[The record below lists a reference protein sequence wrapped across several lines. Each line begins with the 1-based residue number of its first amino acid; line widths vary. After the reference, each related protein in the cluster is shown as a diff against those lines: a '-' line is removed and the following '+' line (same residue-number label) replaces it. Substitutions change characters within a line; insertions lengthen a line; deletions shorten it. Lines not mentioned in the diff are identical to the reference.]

1 MDPGTA
7 LAAVSF
13 TIQLASIVQTLNE
26 FVRLIHDAPNELVS
40 LIETMDL
47 MQGNLRQVHYLFEQ
61 QFSDSSLAGSPVY
74 ILNALKVC
82 ERRVEAQRPWVEEI
96 KRSLTTRH
104 LMKRTWASMS
114 LRPKKTQ
121 LSEMQFQLRDAMT
134 NLQFAVLNNQWHVQL
149 QQNKTTT
156 AIHQLQVTTNE
167 PGCRAISITDD
178 SFSIT
183 QRSSI
188 TPRSPI
194 IPRSGIQYT
203 QQKDEQL
210 VAPGLSNSA
219 LHITSKEQTTIWY
232 RGVFGVIATQEKWI
246 TTRRP
251 DSRIV
256 RKPVPAKRVLT
267 ITSPFLGRVV
277 ELYFGVSF
285 ASIPRA
291 LRVYQIMELDAPIF
305 NMCSYG
311 DLEGIQNEFANGTIS
326 PFVVNDY
333 GKTLLHLAVIY
344 AHPEMCSLLLR
355 LGVDPDRAD
364 NLGLKPF
371 SYLLRPVFRKSQ
383 YAIGIVRAL
392 PHVQEEFSSADLS
405 ICFEN
410 YETDPGLAD
419 YVLSL
424 DSVQYVLASEGCLYP
439 ALGSVL
445 RTYGSLFADN
455 SVSRAYTKQRLAK
468 WNPLVRRLL
477 QIGVD
482 IHAPVSRGYYFEP
495 DSYPCAL
502 SPYGT
507 PLDELFAATRTA
519 GEAKDAA
526 DAWLQILSTEG
537 IDVLTYLEREKALH
551 DTQPMFTSPC
561 PSWPYQDYQPRQLVF
576 SLGEA
581 PAVYADWW
589 IDPESPAPFI
599 RQEFRDMNIITTEH
613 SVYLGVYLGLQ
624 EYSNS
629 GWNLTWPIRLPRWSN
644 ALEPDE
650 WRVEDHAA
658 WTRLNQRAQERADR
672 RWHKKARKAARMNGS
687 QAQSSMPGAWPE

>member
-13 TIQLASIVQTLNE
+13 AIQLASIVQTLNE

-82 ERRVEAQRPWVEEI
+82 ERKVEAQKPWVEEI

-104 LMKRTWASMS
+104 LMKRTWASLN

-121 LSEMQFQLRDAMT
+121 LSEMQLQLRDAMA

-149 QQNKTTT
+149 QQYKTTT

-167 PGCRAISITDD
+167 PGCRPISITDD
-178 SFSIT
+178 NFSIT

-203 QQKDEQL
+203 QQKTEQL
-210 VAPGLSNSA
+210 VAPGSSNSA

-246 TTRRP
+246 SS
-251 DSRIV
+251 SRSAS
-256 RKPVPAKRVLT
+256 RTAGKPVPAKRVLT

-291 LRVYQIMELDAPIF
+291 LRVYQIMEFDAPIID
-305 NMCSYG
+305 MCLSG

-326 PFVVNDY
+326 PFVVDDCGN
-333 GKTLLHLAVIY
+333 TLLHHAVY
-344 AHPEMCSLLLR
+344 LVQPEMCSLLLR
-355 LGVDPDRAD
+355 LGADPDRGD
-364 NLGLKPF
+364 NRGEKPF
-371 SYLLRPVFRKSQ
+371 SRLCYHFSRESP
-383 YAIGIVRAL
+383 YAIGIARAL
-392 PHVQEEFSSADLS
+392 AHVQEEFSSADLS
-405 ICFEN
+405 ICFEH
-410 YETDPGLAD
+410 YDTDPGLAD

-482 IHAPVSRGYYFEP
+482 IHAPVPRGYYFEP

-507 PLDELFAATRTA
+507 PLDELFGATRTA
-519 GEAKDAA
+519 SEAKDAA

-537 IDVLTYLEREKALH
+537 IDVLTYLEKEKALH
-551 DTQPMFTSPC
+551 ETQSMFTYSDYY
-561 PSWPYQDYQPRQLVF
+561 WDYQPRQLVF

-581 PAVYADWW
+581 PSVYADWW
-589 IDPESPAPFI
+589 IDPESPASFI
-599 RQEFRDMNIITTEH
+599 RQEFRDMNITTADEGCCLAWH
-613 SVYLGVYLGLQ
+613 
-624 EYSNS
+624 EYCNF
-629 GWNLTWPIRLPRWSN
+629 GWSLTWPIRYPSWDNTLKPY
-644 ALEPDE
+644 E
-650 WRVEDHAA
+650 WHVEEQGT
-658 WTRLNQRAQERADR
+658 WTRLDQRAQERADR

>member
-13 TIQLASIVQTLNE
+13 AIQLASIVQTLNE

-104 LMKRTWASMS
+104 LMKRTWASLS

-121 LSEMQFQLRDAMT
+121 LSDMQFQLRDAMT

-167 PGCRAISITDD
+167 PGCRAISVNDD
-178 SFSIT
+178 NF
-183 QRSSI
+183 SI
-188 TPRSPI
+188 TPRS
-194 IPRSGIQYT
+194 SIQYT

-210 VAPGLSNSA
+210 VAPGSSNSA

-232 RGVFGVIATQEKWI
+232 RGVFGLIATQEKWI
-246 TTRRP
+246 ST
-251 DSRIV
+251 SRSAS
-256 RKPVPAKRVLT
+256 RTAGKPVLAKRVLT
-267 ITSPFLGRVV
+267 ITSPFLGLMV
-277 ELYFGVSF
+277 ELYFGLSF
-285 ASIPRA
+285 ASIPRT
-291 LRVYQIMELDAPIF
+291 LRVYQIMESGATIF
-305 NMCSYG
+305 KMCCVG

-326 PFVVNDY
+326 PFVVDEL
-333 GKTLLHLAVIY
+333 GKTLLHNAVFSVQ
-344 AHPEMCSLLLR
+344 EEVCSLLLR

-364 NLGLKPF
+364 NHGLKPF
-371 SYLLRPVFRKSQ
+371 SSLGFFLPRHRQKTISI
-383 YAIGIVRAL
+383 ARAL
-392 PHVQEEFSSADLS
+392 AHVQEFSSADLS
-405 ICFEN
+405 FFFARCGTGNPE
-410 YETDPGLAD
+410 LAD

-439 ALGSVL
+439 ALGSAL
-445 RTYGSLFADN
+445 EKYGSFFTGHSVFRAHSEDPLLADWE
-455 SVSRAYTKQRLAK
+455 S
-468 WNPLVRRLL
+468 PIRRLL

-482 IHAPVSRGYYFEP
+482 IHAPVPRGIYFEP
-495 DSYPCAL
+495 DSYPCTL

-507 PLDELFAATRTA
+507 PLDELFAVTETA

-537 IDVLTYLEREKALH
+537 IDVLTYLEKEKALH
-551 DTQPMFTSPC
+551 ETQSMFTYPDYY
-561 PSWPYQDYQPRQLVF
+561 WDYQPRQLVF

-581 PAVYADWW
+581 PSVYADWW
-589 IDPESPAPFI
+589 IDPESPASFI
-599 RQEFRDMNIITTEH
+599 RQEFRDMYMTTADEVCCLAWH
-613 SVYLGVYLGLQ
+613 
-624 EYSNS
+624 EYCNF
-629 GWNLTWPIRLPRWSN
+629 GWSLTWPIRYPSWDNTLKPY
-644 ALEPDE
+644 E
-650 WRVEDHAA
+650 WHVEDHAT
-658 WTRLNQRAQERADR
+658 WIRLTQRAQERADR